1 MTGFTRRLL
10 RHLSFAV
17 TACALMLGASAHAQ
31 SGYTQTRYPIV
42 LVHGLFGFDSALGVD
57 YFYGIPDALRQ
68 GGARVFV
75 AQVSAA
81 NSTEV
86 RGEQLLAQVKTILA
100 VTGASKVNLV
110 GHSHGGP
117 TTRYVAGVAPGL
129 VASVTSI
136 GGVNRGSRVA
146 DILRGV
152 APAGSVSETV
162 ANGAASALVGLINLV
177 SGGSGLPQMPT
188 AALDS
193 LTTAGLADF
202 NRRFPQAVPTGC
214 GSGAELVNGVR
225 YYSWTGTQQ
234 LTNVLD
240 VTDGPLAVMGLVF
253 GEANDGLVSACSSRL
268 GKHLGDY
275 RQNHLDEVNQLVGLR
290 DWFSADPVT
299 LYRQHANRL
308 PRRLGQCE
316 SACRPHRP
324 PRSACCTQR
333 ARRCAPSALCPRRA
347 PSPIWRGRSAGPLH
361 PGPHGGGAQ
370 HRTDTQPET
379 GRTQRH

>member
-1 MTGFTRRLL
+1 MTGFFSRLL
-10 RHLSFAV
+10 RRLVLAA
-17 TACALMLGASAHAQ
+17 TAGLLLVGVGAQAQ
-31 SGYTQTRYPIV
+31 TGYTQTRYPIV
-42 LVHGLFGFDSALGVD
+42 LVHGLFGFDSALGID

-68 GGARVFV
+68 GGAKVYV

-81 NSTEV
+81 NSSEV

-100 VTGASKVNLV
+100 ITGAAKVNLV

-117 TTRYVAGVAPGL
+117 TTRYVAGVAPQL

-136 GGVNRGSRVA
+136 GGVNKGSRVA

-152 APAGSVSETV
+152 APAGSVSETL
-162 ANGAASALVGLINLV
+162 ASGAASALVALINLT
-177 SGGSGLPQMPT
+177 SGGTGLPQMPT

-225 YYSWTGTQQ
+225 YYSWTGTQP
-234 LTNVLD
+234 LTNVFD
-240 VTDGPLAVMGLVF
+240 ASDGLLSVLSLVF

-275 RQNHLDEVNQLVGLR
+275 RQNHLDEVNQLLGLR
-290 DWFSADPVT
+290 DWFSTDPVT

-308 PRRLGQCE
+308 KQQGL
-316 SACRPHRP
+316 
-324 PRSACCTQR
+324 
-333 ARRCAPSALCPRRA
+333 
-347 PSPIWRGRSAGPLH
+347 
-361 PGPHGGGAQ
+361 
-370 HRTDTQPET
+370 
-379 GRTQRH
+379 